1 MVDEMHKA
9 VEVLIVAKTNHITSS
24 TDSFSMT
31 ELSRE
36 FNLSPR
42 TLRLYEAQEL
52 LRPTRINNRRV
63 YSSADRTRL
72 KLILRGKRL
81 GFSLVE
87 CQEIL
92 NLYDPLAENKKHRSQ
107 DQLEVL
113 LEKISEHRKHL
124 RQQLKGIEVIL
135 NELDF
140 TEQRCLQ
147 SLGIELVKTRL
158 TQPPISQPSDNA
170 FR

>member
-1 MVDEMHKA
+1 M
-9 VEVLIVAKTNHITSS
+9 AKTNHTTSS
-24 TDSFSMT
+24 ANNFSIT

-36 FNLSPR
+36 FNLSTR

-52 LRPTRINNRRV
+52 LRPTRINNRRI
-63 YSSADRTRL
+63 YSGADRTRL

-81 GFSLVE
+81 GFSLAE
-87 CQEIL
+87 CKEIL
-92 NLYDPLAENKKHRSQ
+92 DLYDNQAESKKHRSQ

-113 LEKISEHRKHL
+113 LEKISEHRQHL
-124 RQQLKGIEVIL
+124 RQQLKDIEVIL
-135 NELDF
+135 SELDF

-147 SLGIELVKTRL
+147 SLGIEPVKTRL
-158 TQPPISQPSDNA
+158 TQPPITQPSHNA